1 MIDKYIKHIKGTL
14 EFYGVNPDELKI
26 MVKENKIIFLYN
38 SHFSLISLNLLNFLG
53 KEGMKFD
60 LALSAYEDDD
70 FEKDKIDGIQITV
83 EIDELKKME
92 NYLIDYKSH

>member
-14 EFYGVNPDELKI
+14 EFDGVNPDELKI
-26 MVKENKIIFLYN
+26 MVKENKVIFLYN

-60 LALSAYEDDD
+60 LSLSADEYGD

-92 NYLIDYKSH
+92 DYLIDYK

>member
-53 KEGMKFD
+53 KEGIKFD
-60 LALSAYEDDD
+60 LALSAAEDDD

-83 EIDELKKME
+83 EIDELKKMK

>member
-1 MIDKYIKHIKGTL
+1 MIDRYIKHIKGSL
-14 EFYGVNPDELKI
+14 KFDGVNPDELKI
-26 MVKENKIIFLYN
+26 MVKENKVIFLYN
-38 SHFSLISLNLLNFLG
+38 SHFSLISLDLLNFLG

-60 LALSAYEDDD
+60 LALSADEYDD

-92 NYLIDYKSH
+92 KYLIDYKSH